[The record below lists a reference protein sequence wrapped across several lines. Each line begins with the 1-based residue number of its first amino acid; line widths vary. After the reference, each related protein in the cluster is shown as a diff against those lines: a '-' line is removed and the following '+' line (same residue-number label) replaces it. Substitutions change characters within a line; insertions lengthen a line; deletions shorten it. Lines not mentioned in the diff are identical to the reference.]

1 MANFIRTKHYAYACL
16 GKRQKSKRKYRR
28 PSGRHNKMRQKWK
41 GRTPMVEVGY
51 KNSESIRGLIQ
62 GKMPLLVSNLTE
74 LAKVGKDNVI
84 ILAKVG
90 KRNKLEIVKEAK
102 AKKITILNLNSDRFL
117 RQMNKKLS
125 KFKKETINGD
135 KK

>member
-28 PSGRHNKMRQKWK
+28 PTGRHNKMRQKWK

-51 KNSESIRGLIQ
+51 KNSESIRGLINE
-62 GKMPLLVSNLTE
+62 KMPILISNVSE
-74 LAKVGKDNVI
+74 LAKVGKNNVI

-90 KRNKLEIVKEAK
+90 KRNKFEIVKEAK
-102 AKKITILNLNSDRFL
+102 AKKMIILNLNSDRFIK
-117 RQMNKKLS
+117 QMEKKLS
-125 KFKKETINGD
+125 KYKQGVKK
-135 KK
+135 